1 MKKQIKNR
9 WLHIAASK
17 HNLPADKTLDYK
29 EYAIGLMISID
40 DISHPDQHE
49 GDIVKDGKGE
59 DEKVM
64 FVDKIY
70 KAKVIGDLVIKD
82 EFEKIYIKS
91 DKRSDSQLLRGQ
103 IINTCKKDIPLADHY
118 HDRMILLR
126 HFWYLIDPYL
136 DELDKKEKEGKL

>member
-17 HNLPADKTLDYK
+17 FNLPADKPLDYK
-29 EYAIGLMISID
+29 EYAVGLMISVN
-40 DISHPDQHE
+40 DISHPDQEE
-49 GDIVKDGKGE
+49 GDIVN
-59 DEKVM
+59 DEEVM

-70 KAKVIGDLVIKD
+70 KAKVIGDLVIKG
-82 EFEKIYIKS
+82 EFDKVYIKS

-118 HDRMILLR
+118 HERMIKLR